1 MRLTCV
7 GIGGGF
13 GLGPGP
19 PGELLVRIEE
29 GAPRVRTNAT
39 VLSGSQPPLFDLS
52 CAETGQYD
60 VGVGP
65 TGLRGARRRLA
76 VGRLNGAAEA
86 EVGAEDVVVVEHLEC
101 RSVVGGWREFGW
113 SRNT

>member
-39 VLSGSQPPLFDLS
+39 VMSGSQPPLFDLS
-52 CAETGQYD
+52 CAETGQHD
-60 VGVGP
+60 VRVGP

-76 VGRLNGAAEA
+76 VGRLNGAVEA
-86 EVGAEDVVVVEHLEC
+86 EVGAEDVVVVKHLEC
-101 RSVVGGWREFGW
+101 RSVVGGGEDLGGVEY
-113 SRNT
+113 T

>member
-7 GIGGGF
+7 GIGGKF

-39 VLSGSQPPLFDLS
+39 VMSGSQPPLFDLS
-52 CAETGQYD
+52 CAETGQHD
-60 VGVGP
+60 VRVGP
-65 TGLRGARRRLA
+65 TGLRGARRRFA

-86 EVGAEDVVVVEHLEC
+86 EVGAEVVVVVEHLEC
-101 RSVVGGWREFGW
+101 RSVVGGGEDLDGVEY
-113 SRNT
+113 T